1 MIGDRIKYLR
11 EQKGLTITELAEM
24 ADISKSYLSHIER
37 KLQNN
42 PSLLMLSKLADSLDT
57 NLEFL
62 LGEEYLG
69 TAYRLDEEWKTLI
82 FKAIQEGMRKEDFIR
97 LYQMQQ
103 QEKASGEEL
112 SS

>member
-42 PSLLMLSKLADSLDT
+42 PSLLMLSKLAESLDT
-57 NLEFL
+57 HLEFL

-69 TAYRLDEEWKTLI
+69 ADPLDEEWKTLI
-82 FKAIQEGMRKEDFIR
+82 YTAIQDGMRKEDFVR
-97 LYQMQQ
+97 LYQMQR
-103 QEKASGEEL
+103 QEKEDEDEIGG
-112 SS
+112 

>member
-24 ADISKSYLSHIER
+24 ADISKSYLSHMER

-42 PSLLMLSKLADSLDT
+42 PSLQMLSKLAESLDT

-62 LGEEYLG
+62 LGEEYLK
-69 TAYRLDEEWKTLI
+69 TAYLLDDEWKSLI
-82 FKAIQEGMRKEDFIR
+82 YTAIQDGMRKEDFIR
-97 LYQMQQ
+97 LYQLQQ
-103 QEKASGEEL
+103 QEKEAL
-112 SS
+112 